1 MKTSTVGNLKTHFSE
16 VLNDV
21 QNGEEYTIEFGKQ
34 HNKVAVII
42 PYSKYVKKNKRKIGI
57 LENKGKI
64 IIKNNFKMTDDEF
77 LNS

>member
-16 VLNDV
+16 VINDIR
-21 QNGEEYTIEFGKQ
+21 NGEEYTIEYGKQ

-42 PYSKYVKKNKRKIGI
+42 PYSKYVKGNKKKIGV

-64 IIKNNFKMTDDEF
+64 LFKNDFKMTDDE
-77 LNS
+77 LLKS